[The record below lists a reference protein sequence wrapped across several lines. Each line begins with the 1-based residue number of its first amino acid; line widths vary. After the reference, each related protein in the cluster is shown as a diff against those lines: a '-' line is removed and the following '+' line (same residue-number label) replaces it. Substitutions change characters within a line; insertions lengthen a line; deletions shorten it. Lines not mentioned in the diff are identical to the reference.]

1 MRKNAK
7 KALSIILVI
16 SILTAGYGSY
26 AKENSPQI
34 VQSSMGDSISAIA
47 AGLTINTM
55 GYATCTS
62 ALEFTYTSDTG
73 TTYMYLQHLENG
85 YWTNVDSWTN
95 SGSIFISQTAH
106 AYVPS
111 GYYRVHVV
119 AFVYSSGG
127 TLKDSATQD
136 SNTVLYN

>member
-1 MRKNAK
+1 MRKNTK
-7 KALSIILVI
+7 KVLSIILVI
-16 SILTAGYGSY
+16 GILSTGCGAF
-26 AKENSPQI
+26 AQENSPQI
-34 VQSSMGDSISAIA
+34 VQAAMGDSISAIA
-47 AGLTINTM
+47 AGLTINTS

-73 TTYMYLQHLENG
+73 TTYMYLQRLENG
-85 YWTNVDSWTN
+85 RWTNVDSWTN
-95 SGSIFISQTAH
+95 SGSIFISQTAN
-106 AYVPS
+106 AYVLP

-136 SNTVLYN
+136 SNTVQYN